1 MSDHFILGTFQNT
14 QGHITQNVKS
24 NKNKKIPIKSAA
36 RLKRKWRESVSV
48 TDVWWEGTAE
58 ASSGGL
64 DQECQT

>member
-14 QGHITQNVKS
+14 QGHITQAVTS

-36 RLKRKWRESVSV
+36 RLKSKWKESVSV
-48 TDVWWEGTAE
+48 TDVWWEGIAE
-58 ASSGGL
+58 ASSEAL